1 MAANGTSLTAGS
13 ERLRRDPGILDMR
26 SAGPLLGRP
35 ARTILPV
42 MDRLLVTGGPRLSGA
57 VAIGGAKN
65 SALKVMA
72 ASLLADGRTTIRNV
86 PDIADCR
93 TMADVL
99 ERLGAGVARRD
110 HEIEI
115 DASGSLGLETP
126 YELVRRMRASILVLG
141 PLLARRGRARVAM
154 PGGCNIGR
162 RKIDLHIRGLQRL
175 GVEFT
180 YDHGYLVGEVPAGL
194 RGAVVSLD
202 FPSVGATEN
211 LLMAAVAARGTTV
224 IENAA
229 REPEIQ
235 DLARFLTTMGARI
248 DGVGT
253 PTIEVEGTEAFR
265 PVTHTVIPDRI
276 EAGTFA
282 IAACVTGGDVL
293 LRGARADHLDLVL
306 AKLEEVGARIGQE
319 EDGVRVTLDGRPRAV
334 DLVTLPY
341 PGFPT
346 DLQPPIMA
354 VLASAEGTSIVTE
367 NVFES
372 RFMFVDEMNRM
383 GADIRTEGHHA
394 VIRGVRRL
402 EAAPVRALD
411 LRAGAALILAAL
423 AADGVTEIADVDHV
437 DRGYED
443 VDAKL
448 TALGAEVSRQPSLS
462 PALA

>member
-1 MAANGTSLTAGS
+1 
-13 ERLRRDPGILDMR
+13 
-26 SAGPLLGRP
+26 
-35 ARTILPV
+35 
-42 MDRLLVTGGPRLSGA
+42 MDRLLVTGSSRLEGTA
-57 VAIGGAKN
+57 DIGGAKN

-72 ASLLADGRTTIRNV
+72 ASLLAEGLSVIQNV

-99 ERLGAGVARRD
+99 ERLGAGVTRLD
-110 HEIEI
+110 HQIEI
-115 DASGSLGLETP
+115 DASGPLGMETP

-141 PLLARRGRARVAM
+141 PLLARGGRARVAM

-162 RKIDLHIRGLQRL
+162 RKIDLHIRGLQRM
-175 GVEFT
+175 GAEFS
-180 YDHGYLVGEVPAGL
+180 YDHGYLVGEATAGL
-194 RGAVVSLD
+194 HGAVVSLD

-211 LLMAAVAARGTTV
+211 LLMASVAARGTTV

-235 DLARFLTTMGARI
+235 DLAVFLTATGARI
-248 DGVGT
+248 DGAGT
-253 PTIEVEGTEAFR
+253 PTLEVQGTDRFR
-265 PVTHTVIPDRI
+265 PVTHAVIPDRI

-282 IAACVTGGDVL
+282 LAACVTGGDVL

-306 AKLEEVGARIGQE
+306 AKLEEAGARVGV
-319 EDGVRVTLDGRPRAV
+319 EDEGVRVAMADRARAV

-346 DLQPPIMA
+346 DLQPQIMA
-354 VLASAEGTSIVTE
+354 LLASSEGTSIVTE

-372 RFMFVDEMNRM
+372 RFMFVDELNRM

-394 VIRGVRRL
+394 VIRGVDHL
-402 EAAPVRALD
+402 EGAPVRALD
-411 LRAGAALILAAL
+411 IRAGAALILAAL
-423 AADGVTEIADVDHV
+423 GADGVTEIGDIGHV

-443 VDAKL
+443 IDSKL

>member
-1 MAANGTSLTAGS
+1 V
-13 ERLRRDPGILDMR
+13 E
-26 SAGPLLGRP
+26 
-35 ARTILPV
+35 
-42 MDRLLVTGGPRLSGA
+42 RLLVTGGPRLSGS
-57 VAIGGAKN
+57 VRIGGAKN
-65 SALKVMA
+65 SALKLMA
-72 ASLLADGRTTIRNV
+72 ASLLAEGRTVLHNV

-93 TMADVL
+93 TMIDVL
-99 ERLGAGVARRD
+99 QHLGAPVERVGGTVT
-110 HEIEI
+110 I
-115 DASGSLGLETP
+115 DTASADGLDTP

-162 RKIDLHIRGLQRL
+162 RKIDLHIRGLERM
-175 GVEFT
+175 GAEFS
-180 YDHGYLVGEVPAGL
+180 YDHGYLVAEATGL
-194 RGAVVSLD
+194 NGTVVSLD

-211 LLMAAVAARGTTV
+211 ILMAAAAARGTTV

-235 DLARFLTTMGARI
+235 DLANFLLAMGAEI

-253 PTIEVEGTEAFR
+253 PTIEIEGAETLR
-265 PVTHTVIPDRI
+265 PVEHSVIPDRI

-282 IAACVTGGDVL
+282 IAACVTRGDVL
-293 LRGARADHLDLVL
+293 LEGARADHMDLVL
-306 AKLEEVGARIGQE
+306 PKLEEAGARVTVE
-319 EDGVRVTLDGRPRAV
+319 ERGVRVSMDGRPRQV

-354 VLASAEGTSIVTE
+354 MLATAEGTSILTE

-372 RFMFVDEMNRM
+372 RFMFVDELNRM

-394 VIRGVRRL
+394 VVRGVQRL

-423 AADGVTEIADVDHV
+423 GADGVTDISDIHHV

-443 VDAKL
+443 IDAKL
-448 TALGAEVSRQPSLS
+448 SALGAEVSRQGSFT
-462 PALA
+462 PAYS

>member
-1 MAANGTSLTAGS
+1 M
-13 ERLRRDPGILDMR
+13 
-26 SAGPLLGRP
+26 
-35 ARTILPV
+35 
-42 MDRLLVTGGPRLSGA
+42 TGGPRLVGEI
-57 VAIGGAKN
+57 AIAGAKN
-65 SALKVMA
+65 AALKVMA
-72 ASLLADGRTTIRNV
+72 ASLLAEGRTVVRNV
-86 PDIADCR
+86 PDISDCR
-93 TMADVL
+93 TMAEVL
-99 ERLGAGVARRD
+99 ERLGAGVSRRD
-110 HEIEI
+110 HEVEI
-115 DASGSLGLETP
+115 DTSGPVGMETP
-126 YELVRRMRASILVLG
+126 YDLVRRMRASILVLG
-141 PLLARRGRARVAM
+141 PLLARGGTARVAM

-162 RKIDLHIRGLQRL
+162 RKIDLHIRGLQRM
-175 GVEFT
+175 GAEFS
-180 YDHGYLVGEVPAGL
+180 YDHGYLVGEAGGGL

-235 DLARFLTTMGARI
+235 DLARFLSAMGGRI
-248 DGVGT
+248 EGVGT
-253 PTIEVEGTEAFR
+253 PTIEVEGADGFR
-265 PVTHTVIPDRI
+265 AVTHAVIPDRI
-276 EAGTFA
+276 EAATFA
-282 IAACVTGGDVL
+282 LASCVTGGDVL
-293 LRGARADHLDLVL
+293 LRGARPDHLDLVW
-306 AKLEEVGARIGQE
+306 AKLEEAGARVSSE
-319 EDGVRVTLDGRPRAV
+319 EAGVRVAMSARPRAV

-354 VLASAEGTSIVTE
+354 LLAAAEGTSIITE

-372 RFMFVDEMNRM
+372 RFMFVDELNRM

-394 VIRGVRRL
+394 VVRGVDRL
-402 EAAPVRALD
+402 EGAPVRTLD

-423 AADGVTEIADVDHV
+423 GADGVTEIADVDHV

-443 VDAKL
+443 IDAKL